1 MNFTGYQ
8 GMNPELLELLGMGGQ
23 TTAAPTTDPTY
34 SSGFDYARSIAGG
47 IPASQMIAPGVSYS
61 QAQPSGYTQADL
73 NRPTL
78 PEIPVQPLPQ
88 PIIQEP
94 ITGPIEPGF
103 DGGYDFSNL
112 PGYEDFDSGFN
123 PGGLPNFN
131 FLGNLPNQGMDFSNI
146 DYSKLQP
153 NIDFSMPN
161 IPQPMNDPK
170 SGLLGGIGRGI
181 TGLQGMQ
188 KDFTGFKE
196 DLKNKAANKV
206 LGLFGI

>member
-1 MNFTGYQ
+1 
-8 GMNPELLELLGMGGQ
+8 MNPELLELLGMGGQ

-73 NRPTL
+73 NRPVM

-88 PIIQEP
+88 PIIEEP

-112 PGYEDFDSGFN
+112 PGYEDFDRGYNFGGFN
-123 PGGLPNFN
+123 PGGLPDFN
-131 FLGNLPNQGMDFSNI
+131 FLGNLPNQGMDFSTRDFSQIN
-146 DYSKLQP
+146 P
-153 NIDFSMPN
+153 NINFSMPN
-161 IPQPMNDPK
+161 IIQPMNDPK